1 MGTKVHCK
9 SYLPGYY
16 SMRDLNEDS
25 ISSSWPLFDGDKTVA
40 NGQYFNGFMPKTAI
54 NGYPENGKDALKQK
68 MIEHETV
75 FRNQVYELHRLYRIQ
90 TDMMG
95 EVKRKELH
103 KQGASIEPSSSSS
116 LQGFQMPS
124 NDARKWH
131 MAGFPLSNSGHGRTS
146 VLGVEVVTSPM
157 SCTKGKENQTSQFLF
172 HNSSTSKD
180 CEALNSRPLK
190 VRRKLFDLQL
200 PAEEYVDSEEG
211 GNLQEYK
218 VNARIEPENSF
229 FRSHDGMKANCP
241 TDAFTSD
248 SCFRSSV
255 GIADLNKPVQ
265 IEESMSPLLVDFH
278 GNTSSNGETKVMN
291 QPAKSNARF
300 LGVTHGFWM
309 NSTVESEFNKR
320 GRFSYMHEAGS
331 SNNLGTQS
339 QGLPQDKLPMAYNP
353 VQDTLNQLHHASGYA
368 PAYPTVYCKEN
379 LLRDGSHC
387 GEFNTQ
393 LEPLVASQSSHP
405 FFSSRCFSG
414 SQAHSI
420 SPLAKPKSRFTEQIT
435 TSGSPSIQEHFG
447 GKWQANDSYRF
458 NAGLRNEQTTRNGF
472 SHGSASGNKELQAHL
487 PSAGFGY
494 LNCSQGDKV
503 VSDRSI
509 NHGFGIFAKGSCHV
523 DSKPVLDINLN
534 EVFSNSSNEPWAR
547 QDFNTVD
554 RKGKHEDHVSALPW
568 LRPKLTNGNEGN
580 SSVPRASLCGKREPV
595 RDLNQPYTPLVILA
609 SNDCVIVEKKEI
621 AETRNVQ
628 KILGFPVVDTIAR
641 EHEPS
646 SLVSSSTIVNSS
658 PDKNNKRKNI
668 IIDINLA
675 YEPEELEANEEQHME
690 KATQGACYI
699 DLNSCVSDCE
709 DPQVRSYES
718 QSNSHK
724 VTKEI
729 DLEAPVFLESDD
741 DDTPSMENLPDIG
754 SLHLLEKKV
763 EQTPD
768 EVLRN
773 AADALIAISSSCPN
787 IDMSEVSLADS
798 LLWFVNTMSVCAIEL
813 ECVSR
818 KESRTRDGS
827 PLQGLYEEIDE
838 FEAMTLQLVE
848 TKEDDYMPIPFVP
861 EAQIEDTGANTLVTR
876 TRRGQSRR
884 GRQRRDF
891 QRDILPGLTSLSRHE
906 VTEDLQTFGG
916 LMRAT
921 GHHWNSGLTRR
932 NGGRNRGARGRRRA
946 VIETV
951 PNIIPTTVCT
961 SLVQQLNN
969 IESGLEDISLTGWG
983 KTTRRPRR
991 QRCPAGIPPT
1001 ITLR

>member
-9 SYLPGYY
+9 SYLPGYC

-25 ISSSWPLFDGDKTVA
+25 ISSSWPLFNGDKTVA

-54 NGYPENGKDALKQK
+54 NGYPENDKDALKQK

-90 TDMMG
+90 RDMME

-103 KQGASIEPSSSSS
+103 KQRASIEPSSSSS
-116 LQGFQMPS
+116 LQGFRMPS

-131 MAGFPLSNSGHGRTS
+131 MAGFPLSNSGQGRTS
-146 VLGVEVVTSPM
+146 ILGVEVVTSPV
-157 SCTKGKENQTSQFLF
+157 SCTNGNENQTSQFLF
-172 HNSSTSKD
+172 PNRSTSKD
-180 CEALNSRPLK
+180 CEALDSRPLK

-211 GNLQEYK
+211 ENLQEYK
-218 VNARIEPENSF
+218 VNARIEPENNF
-229 FRSHDGMKANCP
+229 LRSHAGVKANCP
-241 TDAFTSD
+241 IDASTSD
-248 SCFRSSV
+248 SCLRSSV
-255 GIADLNKPVQ
+255 GLTDLNKPLQ

-278 GNTSSNGETKVMN
+278 GNASSNGETKGMN
-291 QPAKSNARF
+291 QPAQSNTRF
-300 LGVTHGFWM
+300 LGVAHDGFLM
-309 NSTVESEFNKR
+309 NSSVASEINKR
-320 GRFSYMHEAGS
+320 GRFSHMFEAGS

-339 QGLPQDKLPMAYNP
+339 QGLPQDKFPMAYNP
-353 VQDTLNQLHHASGYA
+353 VQATLNQLHHASG
-368 PAYPTVYCKEN
+368 AYPSVHCKEN
-379 LLRDGSHC
+379 LWRDGSHC
-387 GEFNTQ
+387 GEFNSQ

-405 FFSSRCFSG
+405 FFSSRCFPG

-420 SPLAKPKSRFTEQIT
+420 STWAKPQSSFTQQIT

-447 GKWQANDSYRF
+447 GKWQANDSSRF

-472 SHGSASGNKELQAHL
+472 SHGSASGNKELQAHF

-494 LNCSQGDKV
+494 LNCRQGDKV

-509 NHGFGIFAKGSCHV
+509 NHGLGIFAKRSCHV

-534 EVFSNSSNEPWAR
+534 EVVSNSSNEPWAQ
-547 QDFNTVD
+547 QDFSTVD
-554 RKGKHEDHVSALPW
+554 IKGKHEDNVSALPW
-568 LRPKLTNGNEGN
+568 LRPKPTNGNEGD
-580 SSVPRASLCGKREPV
+580 SSVPRASLGGNREAV
-595 RDLNQPYTPLVILA
+595 RDLNQPYTPSVILA

-621 AETRNVQ
+621 AESRNVQ
-628 KILGFPVVDTIAR
+628 KILGFPIIETIVR

-646 SLVSSSTIVNSS
+646 SVVSSSTIVDCS
-658 PDKNNKRKNI
+658 PNKNNKKKNRM
-668 IIDINLA
+668 IDINLA
-675 YEPEELEANEEQHME
+675 YEPEELKANEEQHME
-690 KATQGACYI
+690 KATQGACFI

-709 DPQVRSYES
+709 DPPVRSYES

-724 VTKEI
+724 VTTEI

-741 DDTPSMENLPDIG
+741 DDTPSKENLPDIG
-754 SLHLLEKKV
+754 KTA
-763 EQTPD
+763 EQMPD

-787 IDMSEVSLADS
+787 VDMPDVFLADS
-798 LLWFVNTMSVCAIEL
+798 LLWFFNTMSVCAIEL
-813 ECVSR
+813 DCLSG
-818 KESRTRDGS
+818 KGSRTRDGS
-827 PLQGLYEEIDE
+827 PLHGLCEEIDE
-838 FEAMTLQLVE
+838 FEAMTLRLVE

-861 EAQIEDTGANTLVTR
+861 EDQIEETGANTLVTR

-946 VIETV
+946 VTETV
-951 PNIIPTTVCT
+951 PNIIPSTACT

-969 IESGLEDISLTGWG
+969 VESGLEDRSLTGWG

-1001 ITLR
+1001 IALT